1 VRNLKNSI
9 DGYGKIAG
17 RIWRTLDKYG
27 PITERNL
34 FRKIRLNKNDLY
46 AGIGW
51 LARENKISKDGSYYK
66 LSETNL
72 TEKIGV
78 DACKIWDTLNNYR
91 DINVS
96 SIAKISQLNTEDACT
111 ALGWLA
117 REDKI
122 TINYENK
129 ETRYNLK

>member
-1 VRNLKNSI
+1 MKNCI
-9 DGYGKIAG
+9 DDYGKVAG

-27 PITERNL
+27 PINEKNL

-72 TEKIGV
+72 TEKIGI
-78 DACKIWDTLNNYR
+78 DAGKIWDTLKNYG

-96 SIAKISQLNTEDACT
+96 SIAKISQLKLEDACT

-117 REDKI
+117 REDKLRV
-122 TINYENK
+122 NFVNK
-129 ETRYNLK
+129 EPIYNLK

>member
-1 VRNLKNSI
+1 VRKLKNNI
-9 DGYGKIAG
+9 DDYGKIAG

-51 LARENKISKDGSYYK
+51 LARENKISKDGTYYK

-72 TEKIGV
+72 TEKIGN
-78 DACKIWDTLNNYR
+78 DAGKIWDALSNYR
-91 DINVS
+91 DVNVS
-96 SIAKISQLNTEDACT
+96 SIAKISQLKIEDACT

-122 TINYENK
+122 AINYTIK

>member
-1 VRNLKNSI
+1 MKNSI
-9 DGYGKIAG
+9 DNYGRIAG

-27 PITERNL
+27 PINERDL
-34 FRKIRLNKNDLY
+34 VRKIRLNKNDLY

-51 LARENKISKDGSYYK
+51 LARENKISKDGPTFK

-72 TEKIGV
+72 TEKIGG
-78 DACKIWDTLNNYR
+78 DAGKIWDTLNNYR

-96 SIAKISQLNTEDACT
+96 SIAKISQLKIEDACT

-117 REDKI
+117 REDKLK
-122 TINYENK
+122 INFVKK
-129 ETRYNLK
+129 ETKYDLK